1 MEFFH
6 KVPTFRFMAQRK
18 IWYVVSALMIGG
30 SLLAIGVRGLN
41 LGIDFTGGVVV
52 EAGFPGSA
60 DLEKTRAALARAG
73 YAEAQVQNF
82 GTSRDVLVR
91 LPPPDE
97 KGGKDANSVGRDVE
111 AALRTVDP
119 KVEVRRTEIVSGQ
132 VGKELFAK
140 GIQAMG
146 ITLVLIMVYIALR
159 FRWKFG
165 VGAVLATMHDPI
177 LVLGFFA
184 LTQMTFDLSVLAA
197 VLAVIG
203 YSINDTVVIFD
214 RIRERF
220 HTMRKATP
228 VQVIDTSVNETL
240 SRTIIT
246 SGSTLIV
253 VVALYLFG
261 GEALRG
267 FGLALIIGILVGTYS
282 TVFIASGSALDLGL
296 SHRDLLPSERRTAVD
311 DLP

>member
-1 MEFFH
+1 MEFFR
-6 KVPTFRFMAQRK
+6 KVPTIRFMRQRK
-18 IWYVVSALMIGG
+18 ILYAISAVTILA
-30 SLLAIGVRGLN
+30 SLLAIGIKGLN

-52 EAGFPGSA
+52 EAAFPGTA
-60 DLEKTRAALARAG
+60 PLDATRAAVAKAG
-73 YAEAQVQNF
+73 FPEAQVQNF

-91 LPPPDE
+91 LPPADE
-97 KGGKDANSVGRDVE
+97 GDANAVGRAVE

-119 KVEVRRTEIVSGQ
+119 KVEVLRTEIVSGQ
-132 VGKELFAK
+132 VGKELFSK
-140 GIQAMG
+140 GIQAMV
-146 ITLVLIMVYIALR
+146 ITLVLIMIYIALR

-165 VGAVLATMHDPI
+165 VGAVLATVHDPL
-177 LVLGFFA
+177 LVLGIFA
-184 LTQMTFDLSVLAA
+184 ITGMTFDLAVLAA

-214 RIRERF
+214 RVRERF
-220 HTMRKATP
+220 QTMRKATP
-228 VQVIDTSVNETL
+228 EQVFDTSINETL

-253 VVALYLFG
+253 VVCLFLFG

-267 FGLALIIGILVGTYS
+267 FSLALIIGILVGTYS
-282 TVFIASGSALDLGL
+282 TVYIASGAAMDLGV
-296 SHRDLLPSERRTAVD
+296 SHRDLIASERRQPVD

>member
-1 MEFFH
+1 MEFFK

-18 IWYVVSALMIGG
+18 IWYAFSALMIAG
-30 SLLAIGVRGLN
+30 SLLAIGIKGLN
-41 LGIDFTGGVVV
+41 LGIDFTGGIVV
-52 EAGFPGSA
+52 EASFPGA
-60 DLEKTRAALARAG
+60 ANLEATRTALAQAG

-91 LPPPDE
+91 LPPAD
-97 KGGKDANSVGRDVE
+97 KGDSNAVGRGVE
-111 AALRTVDP
+111 QALRAVDA
-119 KVEVRRTEIVSGQ
+119 KVEVKRTEIVSGQ
-132 VGKELFAK
+132 VGRELFAK
-140 GIQAMG
+140 GLQAMA
-146 ITLVLIMVYIALR
+146 ITLALILMYIALR

-177 LVLGFFA
+177 VVLGVFA
-184 LTQMTFDLSVLAA
+184 LTGLTFDLAVLAA

-203 YSINDTVVIFD
+203 YSINDTVVVFD
-214 RIRERF
+214 RVRERF
-220 HTMRKATP
+220 HSMRKATP
-228 VQVIDTSVNETL
+228 TEIFDTSVNETL

-253 VVALYLFG
+253 VVCLYLFG
-261 GEALRG
+261 GEALSG

-282 TVFIASGSALDLGL
+282 TIYVASGAALDLGV
-296 SHRDLLPSERRTAVD
+296 SHRDMLPSERRTPVD

>member
-1 MEFFH
+1 MEFFK
-6 KVPTFRFMAQRK
+6 KVPTIRFMRQRK
-18 IWYVVSALMIGG
+18 ILYAFSAVTMLV
-30 SLLAIGVRGLN
+30 SLLAIGIKGLN

-52 EAGFPGSA
+52 EAAFPGTA
-60 DLEKTRAALARAG
+60 PLDATRAAVAQAG
-73 YAEAQVQNF
+73 FPEAQVQNF

-91 LPPPDE
+91 LPPADE
-97 KGGKDANSVGRDVE
+97 GDANAVGRAVE

-119 KVEVRRTEIVSGQ
+119 KVEVLRTEIVSGQ
-132 VGKELFAK
+132 VGKELFSK
-140 GIQAMG
+140 GLQAMA
-146 ITLVLIMVYIALR
+146 ITLVLIMIYIALR

-165 VGAVLATMHDPI
+165 VGAVLATMHDPL
-177 LVLGFFA
+177 LVLGIFA
-184 LTQMTFDLSVLAA
+184 ITGMTFDLAVLAA

-214 RIRERF
+214 RVRERF
-220 HTMRKATP
+220 QTMRKSTP
-228 VQVIDTSVNETL
+228 EQVFDTSINETL

-253 VVALYLFG
+253 VVALFLFG

-267 FGLALIIGILVGTYS
+267 FSLALIIGILVGTYS
-282 TVFIASGSALDLGL
+282 TVFVASGAAMDLGV
-296 SHRDLLPSERRTAVD
+296 SHRDLIPSERRQPVD

>member
-1 MEFFH
+1 MEFFR
-6 KVPTFRFMAQRK
+6 KVPTIRFMRQRK
-18 IWYVVSALMIGG
+18 IFYAISAVTMLAA
-30 SLLAIGVRGLN
+30 LLAIGVRGLS

-52 EAGFPGSA
+52 EAEFPGA
-60 DLEKTRAALARAG
+60 APLEATRAAVAAAG
-73 YAEAQVQNF
+73 YPEAQVQNF

-91 LPPPDE
+91 LPPPEND
-97 KGGKDANSVGRDVE
+97 DANAVGRAVE

-119 KVEVRRTEIVSGQ
+119 KVVVLRTEIVRGQ
-132 VGKELFAK
+132 VGEELFSK
-140 GIQAMG
+140 GLQAMA
-146 ITLVLIMVYIALR
+146 ITLVLIMLYIALR

-165 VGAVLATMHDPI
+165 VGAIAATVHDPL
-177 LVLGFFA
+177 LVLGIFA
-184 LTQMTFDLSVLAA
+184 LTGMTFDLAVLAA

-214 RIRERF
+214 RVRERF
-220 HTMRKATP
+220 QSMRKSTP
-228 VQVIDTSVNETL
+228 EQVFDTSLNETL

-253 VVALYLFG
+253 VVALFLFG

-267 FGLALIIGILVGTYS
+267 FSLALIIGILVGTYS
-282 TVFIASGSALDLGL
+282 TVYVASGVAMDLGV
-296 SHRDLLPSERRTAVD
+296 SHRDLIPSERRQPVD

>member
-1 MEFFH
+1 MEFFK
-6 KVPTFRFMAQRK
+6 KVPTVRFMRQRK
-18 IWYVVSALMIGG
+18 ILYAFSAVTMIA
-30 SLLAIGVRGLN
+30 SLLAIGIKGLN
-41 LGIDFTGGVVV
+41 LGVDFTGGVVV
-52 EAGFPGSA
+52 EAAFPGPA
-60 DLEKTRAALARAG
+60 PLDATRAAVAAAG
-73 YAEAQVQNF
+73 YPDAQVQNF

-91 LPPPDE
+91 LPPADE
-97 KGGKDANSVGRDVE
+97 GDANAVGRAVE

-119 KVEVRRTEIVSGQ
+119 KVEVLRTEIVSGQ
-132 VGKELFAK
+132 VGKELFSK
-140 GIQAMG
+140 GIQAMA
-146 ITLVLIMVYIALR
+146 ITLVLIMIYIALR

-177 LVLGFFA
+177 LVLGVFA
-184 LTQMTFDLSVLAA
+184 ITGMTFDLAVLAA

-214 RIRERF
+214 RVRERF
-220 HTMRKATP
+220 QTMRKATP
-228 VQVIDTSVNETL
+228 EQVFDTSINETL

-253 VVALYLFG
+253 VVALFLFG

-267 FGLALIIGILVGTYS
+267 FSLALIIGILVGTYS
-282 TVFIASGSALDLGL
+282 TVYIASGAAMDLGV
-296 SHRDLLPSERRTAVD
+296 SHRDLIPSERRQPVD

>member
-1 MEFFH
+1 M
-6 KVPTFRFMAQRK
+6 RQRK
-18 IWYVVSALMIGG
+18 ILYAFSAVTMIA
-30 SLLAIGVRGLN
+30 SLLAIGIKGLN
-41 LGIDFTGGVVV
+41 LGVDFTGGVVV
-52 EAGFPGSA
+52 EAAFPGPA
-60 DLEKTRAALARAG
+60 PLDATRAAVAAAG
-73 YAEAQVQNF
+73 YPDAQVQNF

-91 LPPPDE
+91 LPPADE
-97 KGGKDANSVGRDVE
+97 GDANAVGRAVE

-119 KVEVRRTEIVSGQ
+119 KVEVLRTEIVSGQ
-132 VGKELFAK
+132 VGKELFSK
-140 GIQAMG
+140 GIQAMA
-146 ITLVLIMVYIALR
+146 ITLVLIMIYIALR

-177 LVLGFFA
+177 LVLGVFA
-184 LTQMTFDLSVLAA
+184 ITGMTFDLAVLAA

-214 RIRERF
+214 RVRERF
-220 HTMRKATP
+220 QTMRKATP
-228 VQVIDTSVNETL
+228 EQVFDTSINETL

-253 VVALYLFG
+253 VVALFLFG

-267 FGLALIIGILVGTYS
+267 FSLALIIGILVGTYS
-282 TVFIASGSALDLGL
+282 TVYIASGAAMDLGV
-296 SHRDLLPSERRTAVD
+296 SHRDLIPSERRQPVD

>member
-1 MEFFH
+1 MEFFK
-6 KVPTFRFMAQRK
+6 KVPKIPFMQQRK
-18 IWYVVSALMIGG
+18 IWYAISATTILV
-30 SLLAIGVRGLN
+30 SLLAIGIKGLN
-41 LGIDFTGGVVV
+41 LGVDFTGGVVV
-52 EAGFPGSA
+52 EAAFPGA
-60 DLEKTRAALARAG
+60 APLDATRAAVAKAG
-73 YAEAQVQNF
+73 YPDAQVQSF

-91 LPPPDE
+91 LPPPGE
-97 KGGKDANSVGRDVE
+97 GDANAVGRDVE
-111 AALRTVDP
+111 AALRTVEP
-119 KVEVRRTEIVSGQ
+119 NVKVLRTEIVSGQ
-132 VGKELFAK
+132 VGKELFWK

-177 LVLGFFA
+177 LVMGIFA
-184 LTQMTFDLSVLAA
+184 ITGMTFDLSVLAA

-214 RIRERF
+214 RVRERF
-220 HTMRKATP
+220 QTMRKSTP
-228 VQVIDTSVNETL
+228 EQVFDTSINETL
-240 SRTIIT
+240 SRTFMT

-261 GEALRG
+261 GESLEG
-267 FGLALIIGILVGTYS
+267 FSLALIIGILVGTYS
-282 TVFIASGSALDLGL
+282 TIYVASGAAMDLGV
-296 SHRDLLPSERRTAVD
+296 SHRDLIPSERRQPVD

>member
-6 KVPTFRFMAQRK
+6 KVPTIRFMSQRK
-18 IWYVVSALMIGG
+18 IWYVISAIMIGG
-30 SLLAIGVRGLN
+30 SLLAVGFKGLN

-52 EAGFPGSA
+52 EAGFPGAA
-60 DLEKTRAALARAG
+60 DLERTREAIAKAG

-91 LPPPDE
+91 LPPDE
-97 KGGKDANSVGRDVE
+97 KNDANAVGRAVE
-111 AALRTVDP
+111 TALKTVDANVVV
-119 KVEVRRTEIVSGQ
+119 KRTEIVSGQ
-132 VGKELFAK
+132 VGKELFTK
-140 GIQAMG
+140 GLQAMG
-146 ITLVLIMVYIALR
+146 MTLLLIMLYIAVR

-177 LVLGFFA
+177 VVLGVFA
-184 LTQMTFDLSVLAA
+184 ITGLTFDLSVLAA

-220 HTMRKATP
+220 HSLRKSTP
-228 VQVIDTSVNETL
+228 EQVIDTSVNETL

-253 VVALYLFG
+253 VVAMFVFG

-267 FGLALIIGILVGTYS
+267 FSLALIIGILVGTYS
-282 TVFIASGSALDLGL
+282 TVYIASGASLDLGV
-296 SHRDLLPSERRTAVD
+296 SHRDLLPSERRTPVD

>member
-1 MEFFH
+1 MEFFK
-6 KVPTFRFMAQRK
+6 KVPTVRFMRQRK
-18 IWYVVSALMIGG
+18 FLYAFSALTMIA
-30 SLLAIGVRGLN
+30 SLLAIGVKGLN
-41 LGIDFTGGVVV
+41 LGVDFTGGVVV
-52 EAGFPGSA
+52 EAAFPGPA
-60 DLEKTRAALARAG
+60 PLDATRAAVAKAG
-73 YAEAQVQNF
+73 YPDAQVQSF

-91 LPPPDE
+91 LPPAD
-97 KGGKDANSVGRDVE
+97 KGDANAVGRDVE

-119 KVEVRRTEIVSGQ
+119 KVEVLRTEIVSGQ
-132 VGKELFAK
+132 VGKELFSK
-140 GIQAMG
+140 GIQAMV
-146 ITLVLIMVYIALR
+146 ITLVLIMIYIALR

-177 LVLGFFA
+177 LVLGVFA
-184 LTQMTFDLSVLAA
+184 ITGMTFDLAVLAA

-214 RIRERF
+214 RVRERF
-220 HTMRKATP
+220 QTMRKATP
-228 VQVIDTSVNETL
+228 EQVFDTSINETL

-253 VVALYLFG
+253 VVALFLFG

-267 FGLALIIGILVGTYS
+267 FSLALIIGILVGTYS
-282 TVFIASGSALDLGL
+282 TVYIASGAAMDLGV
-296 SHRDLLPSERRTAVD
+296 SHRDLIPSERRQPVD